1 MVLQT
6 ATGGCYSL
14 LWQFFVLKILSKKV
28 FTNQLSDNIINL
40 HNILKIT
47 KVL

>member
-1 MVLQT
+1 MDPLD
-6 ATGGCYSL
+6 
-14 LWQFFVLKILSKKV
+14 LWQFFDFYKKI
-28 FTNQLSDNIINL
+28 FTKQLSDNIMNL

>member
-1 MVLQT
+1 MKMTNKIL
-6 ATGGCYSL
+6 CKFLYK
-14 LWQFFVLKILSKKV
+14 FLKIPSIYR
-28 FTNQLSDNIINL
+28 FTKLLPGYIINL